1 MGAVRLAIVLAV
13 AAVAALALALLVRS
27 MTAAH
32 KPPPAPVV
40 AQAPEKPM
48 TRVLVAKHDLKV
60 ADRINFDNV
69 GWQPWPSET
78 VNPAYITG
86 GIATTQPDLA
96 AKATNVVIN
105 VERGDAVMQ
114 SLSGSLVR
122 EPILAN
128 EPITQGKLVRG
139 DGSFMAVK
147 LPAGMRAMSIPITA
161 ESDAGGF
168 VLPGD
173 RVDVVLTGDIANQNG
188 GAPTPQRKLVSSLVV
203 QNVRVLGVDQ
213 NANPTTATPTIAR
226 STTLEVSLPDAQKLA
241 LAAQAGTL
249 SLALR
254 KTGSTDIEPARLV
267 MVSDL
272 GPSGAPVALRG
283 AVGGFVRHHAHGPGG
298 GAKLAANGATTV
310 VNADAAAKI
319 NAASDSGVVVFP

>member
-1 MGAVRLAIVLAV
+1 MRPATMISLGASTVLGLAALIAARLLLPNHAASAQATV
-13 AAVAALALALLVRS
+13 AAPVAGV
-27 MTAAH
+27 
-32 KPPPAPVV
+32 PVV
-40 AQAPEKPM
+40 
-48 TRVLVAKHDLKV
+48 VAS
-60 ADRINFDNV
+60 
-69 GWQPWPSET
+69 QPIPYGVMLDPKYLT
-78 VNPAYITG
+78 V
-86 GIATTQPDLA
+86 
-96 AKATNVVIN
+96 
-105 VERGDAVMQ
+105 
-114 SLSGSLVR
+114 
-122 EPILAN
+122 
-128 EPITQGKLVRG
+128 
-139 DGSFMAVK
+139 VK
-147 LPAGMRAMSIPITA
+147 LPANAAPAGAFGSISQIMNQQGGPPTAIVPMQAQEAVLPSKLTGVGERPTLAALIGPGMRAFTIAVT
-161 ESDAGGF
+161 EVQGTGGH
-168 VLPGD
+168 VMPGD